1 MSSALTL
8 QILEDNNTPES
19 TLEFYPGEDRE
30 LRVQIIEDDTDQQ
43 WKVPVLGR
51 SLSFI
56 LPGNPENLEIE
67 NADIDVDTR
76 NESIVSTTLA
86 AATTSAMTSGNVRL
100 IVTFYEEGS
109 APDLSD
115 YTTSN
120 NAVITIGST
129 EYDFSGNGNSNGT
142 FTLSSVTDLAIG
154 QIGIIEDDD
163 TDAITVEVT
172 SILAG
177 APFTIGVVEVTQRTR
192 MAQLKNGIRRLTP
205 NPTL

>member
-67 NADIDVDTR
+67 NVDIDVDTR

-86 AATTSAMTSGNVRL
+86 SATTDAMTSGNVRL
-100 IVTFYEEGS
+100 IITFYEEGS
-109 APDLSD
+109 APDLSA

-120 NAVITIGST
+120 NAVLTIDGT
-129 EYDFSGNGNSNGT
+129 EYDFDGNGNSDGT
-142 FTLSSVTDLAIG
+142 FTLASVTGLAIG
-154 QIGIIEDDD
+154 QTGTIEDDN
-163 TDAITVEVT
+163 TDAITVEIT
-172 SILAG
+172 SIEAG
-177 APFTIGVVEVTQRTR
+177 SPFTIGVVEVTQRTR

-205 NPTL
+205 NPTI